1 MRIVPWRLSSRRRD
15 RARRQLRS
23 VTMVSRAPVVRRV
36 TLLGP
41 AFVAAVAYVDP
52 GNVATNVTAGSRF
65 GYTLVWVV
73 VMANVMAVLV
83 QYLSAKLGMVT
94 GKSLATHV
102 GERLARGP
110 RLAFWM
116 QAEAIAI
123 ATDLAEV
130 VGGAIALN
138 LLFDLPLV
146 VGAIIT
152 AGVAMVILRIG
163 DRHGQS
169 ALERVIVGF
178 LALIAVGFLAGLFV
192 NAPEVGP
199 LAGGLIP
206 SFEGADSVL
215 LASGII
221 GATVMPHVIYLHSS
235 LTIDRLGRRGHGLT
249 VRQLLSAT
257 RTDVVLALVLAG
269 VLNLS
274 LLVVAAAS
282 LDGLPG
288 TDTLAG
294 VHAVVTSELGAGV
307 ALLFA
312 VALLGSGLA
321 STSVGSAAGAEVMN
335 GLLGVRLPLLV
346 RRVVTLIPALVV
358 LAIGAEPSRALVISQ
373 VVLSIGIP
381 FALIPLV
388 ILTARPDVMGEYV
401 NRRLTTGAACL
412 VAAIVIALN
421 GALLW
426 LTFA

>member
-1 MRIVPWRLSSRRRD
+1 MLVRD
-15 RARRQLRS
+15 RL
-23 VTMVSRAPVVRRV
+23 PRV
-36 TLLGP
+36 GLLGP
-41 AFVAAVAYVDP
+41 AFIAAVAYVDP
-52 GNVATNVTAGSRF
+52 GNVATNVTAGSEF

-94 GKSLATHV
+94 GRSLAAHM
-102 GERLARGP
+102 GQRLRRGP
-110 RLAFWM
+110 RIAYWL
-116 QAEAIAI
+116 QAESIAI

-152 AGVAMVILRIG
+152 AGVAMLILRIG
-163 DRHGQS
+163 DQRGQS
-169 ALERVIVGF
+169 ALERVIMGF
-178 LALIAVGFLAGLFV
+178 LLLIAVGFKAGLFIDPP
-192 NAPEVGP
+192 AAGP
-199 LAGGLIP
+199 LAEGLVP
-206 SFEGADSVL
+206 TFEGSESVL

-235 LTIDRLGRRGHGLT
+235 LTTTRLGSRGDGRT
-249 VRQLLSAT
+249 VRELLAAT
-257 RTDVVLALVLAG
+257 RTDVVLALILAG

-274 LLVVAAAS
+274 LLVVAATS
-282 LDGLPG
+282 LEGLEG
-288 TDTLAG
+288 TDTLQG

-321 STSVGSAAGAEVMN
+321 STSVGSAAGAEVMH
-335 GLLGVRLPLLV
+335 GLLGVRLPVLL

-358 LAIGAEPSRALVISQ
+358 LGVGAEPSRALVVSQ

-388 ILTARPDVMGEYV
+388 VLTSRDDVMGEHV
-401 NRRLTTGAACL
+401 NRRGTTVAAC
-412 VAAIVIALN
+412 VVVTIVVTLN
-421 GALLW
+421 VSLLW
-426 LTFA
+426 LTFTG

>member
-1 MRIVPWRLSSRRRD
+1 M
-15 RARRQLRS
+15 
-23 VTMVSRAPVVRRV
+23 RRV

-41 AFVAAVAYVDP
+41 AFIAAVAYVDP
-52 GNVATNVTAGSRF
+52 GNVATNVTAGSKF

-73 VMANVMAVLV
+73 VMANAMAVLV

-94 GKSLATHV
+94 GQSLSSQMGA
-102 GERLARGP
+102 RLRTGP
-110 RLAFWM
+110 RVAYWV
-116 QAEAIAI
+116 QAETIAI

-146 VGAIIT
+146 LGAIIT
-152 AGVAMVILRIG
+152 AAVAMVILKVG
-163 DRHGQS
+163 DMRGQS
-169 ALERVIVGF
+169 TLERVIVAF
-178 LALIAVGFLAGLFV
+178 LALIAVGFMAGLFV
-192 NAPEVGP
+192 NAPSPGP
-199 LAGGLIP
+199 LASGLVPTFDGI
-206 SFEGADSVL
+206 DSVL

-235 LTIDRLGRRGHGLT
+235 LTIGRLGHRGEGLT
-249 VRQLLSAT
+249 IPQLLSAT
-257 RTDVVLALVLAG
+257 RTDVVLALILAG
-269 VLNLS
+269 ILNLS

-282 LDGLPG
+282 LHGLPG

-294 VHAVVTSELGAGV
+294 VHAVVTSELGSGI

-321 STSVGSAAGAEVMN
+321 STSVGSAAGAEVMS

-346 RRVVTLIPALVV
+346 RRTVTLIPALIV
-358 LAIGAEPSRALVISQ
+358 LAAGAEPSRALVISQ

-388 ILTARPDVMGEYV
+388 VLTARRDVMGEYV
-401 NRRLTTGAACL
+401 NRPVTTMLACV
-412 VAAIVIALN
+412 VAAIVIVLN
-421 GALLW
+421 VSLLW
-426 LTFA
+426 LTFTG